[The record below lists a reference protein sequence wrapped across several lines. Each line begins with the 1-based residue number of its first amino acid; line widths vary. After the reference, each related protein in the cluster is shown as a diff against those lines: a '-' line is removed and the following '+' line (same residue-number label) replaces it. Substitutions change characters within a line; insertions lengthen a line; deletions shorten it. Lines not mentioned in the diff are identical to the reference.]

1 MIERQA
7 RNGSE
12 SVSLAGHILPVSA
25 TMVGVCMT
33 VISLVQIIPKSDVS
47 SWVDALLAV
56 DNMLFLSSA
65 LISYYAIRHPGIPAS
80 RHRGTGLAPRG
91 YRLHVCFAAYGHR
104 RFYGGV

>member
-1 MIERQA
+1 MIERQV

-33 VISLVQIIPKSDVS
+33 VISLVRIIPKSDVS

-56 DNMLFLSSA
+56 DNMLLLSSA
-65 LISYYAIRHPGIPAS
+65 LISYYAIRHPGIAV
-80 RHRGTGLAPRG
+80 RAERRADI
-91 YRLHVCFAAYGHR
+91 VIMFALLLMVIAG
-104 RFYGGV
+104 FMVAFDLFIK

>member
-1 MIERQA
+1 MIERQV

-33 VISLVQIIPKSDVS
+33 VISLVRIIPKSDVS

-65 LISYYAIRHPGIPAS
+65 LISYYAIRHPGIAV
-80 RHRGTGLAPRG
+80 RAE
-91 YRLHVCFAAYGHR
+91 R
-104 RFYGGV
+104 RADIVIMFMVIAGFMVAFDLFIK